1 MLRPTLSPTRERSP
15 PLLAAALLA
24 TLVWTLRLL
33 TKRSQLSRLSHRRA
47 LQRHSDL
54 FNAEC
59 FSTTTLAAPLPVQT
73 ALPVCGTFG
82 IQSGVEL
89 GIMVF
94 LELI

>member
-1 MLRPTLSPTRERSP
+1 MLRPTLGPTRERSP
-15 PLLAAALLA
+15 PLLATALLA

-59 FSTTTLAAPLPVQT
+59 FSTTLAAPQPVQT
-73 ALPVCGTFG
+73 ALPDAVPLAYRAASSWGSWHF
-82 IQSGVEL
+82 
-89 GIMVF
+89 
-94 LELI
+94 